1 MRGQVRVQQAQ
12 IQGPREVFIQSGST
26 IKLKCLVNTHS
37 DNVGAVV
44 WFRDASELDYDSS
57 RGGVSIE
64 IEKTPTRTTT
74 SKLFLTRATKADS
87 GNYTCSPKFADA
99 ASVTVH
105 VVNGEESAAVHTASS
120 AGKVPATRWCV
131 LLLLLLLS
139 IMPSNTPSGSR

>member
-1 MRGQVRVQQAQ
+1 MLAENNYVEPQGKDMKVQQAQ

-44 WFRDASELDYDSS
+44 WFRDTSELDYDSS

-64 IEKTPTRTTT
+64 IEKTPTRTT
-74 SKLFLTRATKADS
+74 SKLFLTRATKGDS

-105 VVNGEESAAVHTASS
+105 VVNEHRDDT
-120 AGKVPATRWCV
+120 
-131 LLLLLLLS
+131 
-139 IMPSNTPSGSR
+139 NTSTTIYPLYPHQFKI